1 MRVTNS
7 MMFDMLTKDILRAN
21 EKLLGTYEEISSGK
35 KINRPSDAPAK
46 IPSIMVYNKILSG
59 IEQYRRNIQF
69 SRGELNTAE
78 GALNGVTNSYSR
90 LRELM
95 LSSSTD
101 TADDDSR
108 TVASYE
114 VNEIFNQ
121 LLSIGNTKV
130 GDKYIFSGYLTTT
143 QAFTSAGVYQGDTN
157 ELVVNI
163 GADSTIKAN
172 VTGDDAFTYSD
183 STQLLSSVL
192 SDPVGTGTFTFTVGS
207 NNPVTV
213 DITASNDEPKEV
225 RDTINA
231 PMTQFYASTA
241 NIGEGTLTLQVGNA
255 TPQELVVTSS
265 NNTPTLLAAAINA
278 LNMGIEASLAT
289 DTVTTQERI
298 LFRPTITPG
307 ETITIDVSLDTDE
320 NDLDTGGLSGLL
332 HTPQKSNLTE
342 NAIGVRAT
350 VINDTAGSRLLF
362 RPTTEG
368 TSYTI
373 ATNDD
378 DLADTDTSGLSQLYH
393 ASSAATNLSSTMNV
407 FTIVDHL
414 YNSLQTNDRDGIDVS
429 IALLDGASDQLLNIV
444 AEVGGRQNKI
454 NLQEEW
460 TEGFSVEATTL
471 LSEMEDAD
479 MIEVS
484 TALAKQQVTLQAL
497 QLATSKVFE
506 LNIFNLI

>member
-7 MMFDMLTKDILRAN
+7 MMFDMLTRDILRAN
-21 EKLLGTYEEISSGK
+21 EKLLRTYEEISSGK
-35 KINRPSDAPAK
+35 KINRPSDDPAK
-46 IPSIMVYNKILSG
+46 IPSIMVYKKILSG

-69 SRGELNTAE
+69 ARGELNIAE

-90 LRELM
+90 LRELA
-95 LSSSTD
+95 LSSASD

-108 TVASYE
+108 NVTSYE

-157 ELVVNI
+157 DLVVNI

-172 VTGDDAFTYSD
+172 ITGDAAFTYSD

-213 DITASNDEPKEV
+213 DITASNDEPKEI

-231 PMTQFYASTA
+231 PMTQFYASAA
-241 NIGEGTLTLQVGNA
+241 NIGEGTLTLRVGNGTA
-255 TPQELVVTSS
+255 QELVVTNA

-278 LNMGIEASLAT
+278 LNMGIDARLVT
-289 DTVTTQERI
+289 DTTTTQQRI
-298 LFRPTITPG
+298 LFRPTTPG
-307 ETITIDVSLDTDE
+307 ETITIDVFADTDKD
-320 NDLDTGGLSGLL
+320 DLDTGGLSGLL
-332 HTPQKSNLTE
+332 HTPVKSNLTE
-342 NAIGVRAT
+342 NALGVRAT

-378 DLADTDTSGLSQLYH
+378 DLDDTDTSGLSQLYH
-393 ASSAATNLSSTMNV
+393 ASSVATNLSSTMNV

-414 YNSLQTNDRDGIDVS
+414 YNSLRTNDRDGIDVS
-429 IALLDGASDQLLNIV
+429 IALLDGASDQLLNIM

-460 TEGFSVEATTL
+460 TESFNLEATTL
-471 LSEMEDAD
+471 LSDMEDAD
-479 MIEVS
+479 MIEVT
-484 TALAKQQVTLQAL
+484 TALVKQQVTLQAL

>member
-7 MMFDMLTKDILRAN
+7 MMFDMLTRDILRAN
-21 EKLLGTYEEISSGK
+21 EKLLRTYEEISSGK
-35 KINRPSDAPAK
+35 KINRPSDDPAK
-46 IPSIMVYNKILSG
+46 IPSIMVYKKILSG

-69 SRGELNTAE
+69 ARGELNTSE

-90 LRELM
+90 LRELA
-95 LSSSTD
+95 LSSVSD
-101 TADDDSR
+101 TSDDDSR
-108 TVASYE
+108 NVTSYE

-121 LLSIGNTKV
+121 LLSIGNTKI

-143 QAFTSAGVYQGDTN
+143 QAFTSAGVFQGDTN

-192 SDPVGTGTFTFTVGS
+192 SDPAVGTGTLTFTVGS

-241 NIGEGTLTLQVGNA
+241 NIGEGVLTLQVGNG
-255 TPQELVVTSS
+255 TVQELTITSS

-278 LNMGIEASLAT
+278 LNMGIDARLVT
-289 DTVTTQERI
+289 DTTTTQQRI
-298 LFRPTITPG
+298 LFRPTTPG
-307 ETITIDVSLDTDE
+307 ETITIDVFADTDDD
-320 NDLDTGGLSGLL
+320 DLDTGGLSGLL

-342 NAIGVRAT
+342 NALGIKAT

-373 ATNDD
+373 GTDDD
-378 DLADTDTSGLSQLYH
+378 DLDDTDTSGLSQLYH

-407 FTIVDHL
+407 FTIVDHF
-414 YNSLQTNDRDGIDVS
+414 YNSLRTNDRDGIDVS
-429 IALLDGASDQLLNIV
+429 IALLDGASDQLLNV
-444 AEVGGRQNKI
+444 MAELGGRQNRI

-460 TEGFSVEATTL
+460 TESFNLEATTL
-471 LSEMEDAD
+471 LSDMEDAD
-479 MIEVS
+479 IIEVT
-484 TALAKQQVTLQAL
+484 TALVKQQVTLQAL